1 MQFFPEISETE
12 EIIHYVSFHFST
24 HSLDQAQADVLL
36 VVLAKAEAGNQREG
50 EEVEAAEHEDADEAV
65 QVLLSRVPAFLRG
78 LEEVRI
84 H

>member
-1 MQFFPEISETE
+1 MKLFT
-12 EIIHYVSFHFST
+12 IHFIFST
-24 HSLDQAQADVLL
+24 PSLDQAQADVLL

-50 EEVEAAEHEDADEAV
+50 EEVEATEHEDADEAV